1 MTHTLNY
8 TLTRDDEDIEL
19 EIEYSV
25 SRYYPARGPSW
36 SSPGEPAEG
45 GEIEELEITRDGVEF
60 RVTNAERDK
69 IESYVYETHDFS
81 EEYEYD

>member
-1 MTHTLNY
+1 MADHSTTY

-25 SRYYPARGPSW
+25 SAYYPARGPSW

-45 GEIEELEITRDGVEF
+45 GEIEELLIFHDGERYLVTNEEF
-60 RVTNAERDK
+60 RA
-69 IESYVYETHDFS
+69 IEQHIYDTHDFR
-81 EEYEYD
+81 EGA